1 VPVDPSTGAVEPWR
15 LLASAVI
22 EAEAVRR
29 RIAGVLPRDFAGL
42 VIDDAEVDRLLS
54 ELPGLD
60 GRPVDLAALEP
71 HLAPRLAE
79 RRAEFA
85 ASLAGDTPFTRIA
98 RHARLDATAAEVL
111 ALVAAVELSPP
122 LQRLVGY
129 VQDNVSAPRLWL
141 STLQRLTDGA
151 AGALALDAALR
162 RAELVQVED
171 TGPWA
176 ARVVSLP
183 DGVAWALSGVA
194 AREAALPRRAEVV
207 AAFEGDADFLLVS
220 GGDRTSRLRIA
231 AAELREARMLVTP
244 LPASD
249 DAWRAVIRQASLDG
263 LAVAVEVDGEL
274 PTDAAYWIER
284 ASHLAWAVCSAK
296 ELALEDLPR
305 RRWTE
310 RRAPEGFA
318 RADDWERSIGRQ
330 PEDRHRLDA
339 EQLRLVAGA
348 YEGLGSDL
356 DAAVR
361 RLASGHLDSLAVR
374 IRPRRTWDDL
384 VLPDQQATQ
393 LRELAARYR
402 HRGTV
407 YEQWGYKPI
416 PSAGI
421 VALFAGTSGT
431 GKTLA
436 AEVVAGDLGLDLY
449 KIDLSS
455 VVSKFIGETEKNLER
470 IFTAAAAA
478 NLVLFFDEAD
488 AVFGKRSEVS
498 DAHDRYA
505 NIETAYLLQRLEMY
519 DGIVILATNLQGNID
534 QAFTRRIHV
543 SVDFPIPEEGERR
556 RIWALSFPASAPCE
570 TIDLD
575 FLARQFKIAGG
586 NIRNAALTAAFL
598 AADAGEA
605 IGMTHVVHALEREF
619 EKMGRLRTVDD
630 FGPYYALTQRGGGQK
645 GGERAA
651 SAR

>member
-1 VPVDPSTGAVEPWR
+1 MPVDPSTGDAVEPWR

-29 RIAGVLPRDFAGL
+29 RMAGVLPRDFAGL

-60 GRPVDLAALEP
+60 GRPADLAALEP

-79 RRAEFA
+79 RRADFV
-85 ASLAGDTPFTRIA
+85 ASLAADTPFTRIA
-98 RHARLDATAAEVL
+98 RQAHLDVTSAEVL

-141 STLQRLTDGA
+141 STLQRLVGGA
-151 AGALALDAALR
+151 TAALTLDAPLR
-162 RAELVQVED
+162 RAELVAIEES
-171 TGPWA
+171 GPWA

-183 DGVAWALSGVA
+183 EGVAWALAGVA
-194 AREAALPRRAEVV
+194 AREPALPRRAEVV
-207 AAFEGDADFLLVS
+207 AAFEGAADFLLVS

-231 AAELREARMLVTP
+231 AAEVRAARMLVTP

-263 LAVAVEVDGEL
+263 LAVAVEVEAEL

-284 ASHLAWAVCSAK
+284 ASHLAWALSSAK

-305 RRWTE
+305 RQWTE

-318 RADDWERSIGRQ
+318 RTEDWERSIGRA
-330 PEDRHRLDA
+330 PEERHRLDA

-348 YEGLGSDL
+348 YEGVGGDL

-374 IRPRRTWDDL
+374 IRPRRTWDDI
-384 VLPDQQATQ
+384 VLPQQQATQ
-393 LRELAARYR
+393 LHELAARYR

-407 YEQWGYKPI
+407 YEQWGYRPI

-455 VVSKFIGETEKNLER
+455 VVSKYIGETEKNLER

-543 SVDFPIPEEGERR
+543 SVDFPVPEEGERR

-570 TIDLD
+570 AIDLD

-605 IGMTHVVHALEREF
+605 IGMLHVVHALEREF
-619 EKMGRLRTVDD
+619 EKMGRLRTADD
-630 FGPYYALTQRGGGQK
+630 FGPYYTLTQRGTQM